1 MLAFAWDL
9 RKQREHQGLN
19 RITLNYRIDFEPEAN
34 LLGILHPLWIKLV
47 CLFIFYNISLT
58 VALQDSCY
66 SLSNVTE
73 MFAFLLKRH
82 AKEALQIAWKQ
93 ILSLE
98 SRRLVLA
105 LRCSS
110 LNLADRVMTAA
121 TQLGHE
127 CLACLSLSVKS
138 QRFLLY
144 LNFFSLFQFVITPLR
159 SGEPVEI
166 QI

>member
-82 AKEALQIAWKQ
+82 AKEALQIA
-93 ILSLE
+93 
-98 SRRLVLA
+98 
-105 LRCSS
+105 
-110 LNLADRVMTAA
+110 
-121 TQLGHE
+121 
-127 CLACLSLSVKS
+127 
-138 QRFLLY
+138 
-144 LNFFSLFQFVITPLR
+144 
-159 SGEPVEI
+159 
-166 QI
+166 